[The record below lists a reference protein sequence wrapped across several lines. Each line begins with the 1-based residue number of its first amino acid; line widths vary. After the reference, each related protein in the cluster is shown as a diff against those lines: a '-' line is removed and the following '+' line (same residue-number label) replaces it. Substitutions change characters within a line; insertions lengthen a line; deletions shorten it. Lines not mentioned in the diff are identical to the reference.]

1 MDYDYKEWL
10 SFWRSGS
17 IQDYLNYKEKEKAV
31 QNDNYNQGF
40 SNQGTDY
47 RGE

>member
-1 MDYDYKEWL
+1 MIDKYWDE
-10 SFWRSGS
+10 FWNTGS
-17 IQDYLNYKEKEKAV
+17 IIDYLNYKENEKAKD
-31 QNDNYNQGF
+31 NDDFSKGI